1 MTQEE
6 KNRRKAIW
14 DKMTAEERQEAETR
28 KAEIIE
34 WSIREKDKAIEKI
47 KAEGR
52 WTGGLDGS
60 YPELDEIDKEYRRKL
75 NELLKDCGLGS
86 VDFK

>member
-14 DKMTAEERQEAETR
+14 DKMTLEERQEAEAR
-28 KAEIIE
+28 KAEIIDWAVKE
-34 WSIREKDKAIEKI
+34 EEKAIEKI

-52 WTGGLDGS
+52 WVGGLDGND
-60 YPELDEIDKEYRRKL
+60 PELREINEEYRRKL
-75 NELLKDCGLGS
+75 KELLVSIFGDES
-86 VDFK
+86 